1 MVLEA
6 VMVVVDNSESSRN
19 GDYQPTRF
27 DSQVDAVGILF
38 QTITQGNPESSVGL
52 MSMGGK
58 GPEVLVTLTTEQG
71 KILEGLHRT
80 KKKIGGSSHLKTADW
95 SPKLALK
102 HRQNR
107 SQRQRI
113 IVFVCSPVEES
124 EKELTTLAKKMKK
137 ANVAVDFILFG
148 DLDDDTTQKKLQL
161 FIDTVKTNEG
171 CHLVVIPPSSK
182 LLSDQLIAT
191 PILLGENASAGSGAG
206 GAGGSNED
214 PPFAPPLVS
223 PAHAAVHGQHRAH
236 LSIVDLP
243 NVRQHFPVKNVTPDG
258 HLQGVKGVLH
268 DVIRVQVVD
277 AADGDVDIGLR
288 GVGEDEEFG
297 ARQGGVALH
306 AEVLRL
312 QDLEPRRRLRSAPAG
327 RGARR
332 GLDGVE
338 ACRDG
343 VDAEEGA

>member
-27 DSQVDAVGILF
+27 DSQVDAVNITF
-38 QTITQGNPESSVGL
+38 QSITQGNPESSVGL

-80 KKKIGGSSHLKTADW
+80 KKKIGGSSHLKTGIQVAT
-95 SPKLALK
+95 LALK

-137 ANVAVDFILFG
+137 ANISVDFVLFG
-148 DLDDDTTQKKLQL
+148 DLDDDSTKNKLQL

-182 LLSDQLIAT
+182 LLSDQLVSS
-191 PILLGENASAGSGAG
+191 PILLGENAGGSGGAG
-206 GAGGSNED
+206 GAGGGNDEFEFGFDPAMEPELALALRMSMEEEKARQEKAAREEEEAAKKASLGDVKEED
-214 PPFAPPLVS
+214 E
-223 PAHAAVHGQHRAH
+223 GQG
-236 LSIVDLP
+236 SSSKD
-243 NVRQHFPVKNVTPDG
+243 QDKDK
-258 HLQGVKGVLH
+258 KG
-268 DVIRVQVVD
+268 
-277 AADGDVDIGLR
+277 DGDKMDT
-288 GVGEDEEFG
+288 
-297 ARQGGVALH
+297 
-306 AEVLRL
+306 
-312 QDLEPRRRLRSAPAG
+312 S
-327 RGARR
+327 
-332 GLDGVE
+332 
-338 ACRDG
+338 
-343 VDAEEGA
+343 